1 MYQKNHKM
9 FTIRAKGRTVK
20 FRSGLLTIKIIKRLL
35 LFIQLYSET
44 VDGKIFPVTQNK
56 VIYCKP

>member
-1 MYQKNHKM
+1 M

>member
-1 MYQKNHKM
+1 M

-44 VDGKIFPVTQNK
+44 VEGKILFPVTQNK
-56 VIYCKP
+56 VIYWKP